1 MDSIRYVVRFFNDD
15 QYLYSVHCGQSVLD
29 DLLAEAKNI
38 GYTVKVV
45 AYKFDSESEVNNG

>member
-45 AYKFDSESEVNNG
+45 AYKSDSESEVNNG